1 MVCHDEGMEAGR
13 IYSVGYEGFTASA
26 LVDRLIGSRVATLVD
41 VRMTPSSRKPGF
53 SRRPLEAVLN
63 RAGIDYVHEPDLGN
77 PPDNRASFR
86 DGDGIEGRGRMR
98 ARLEN
103 GSGPALARLVDRALR
118 ERVAVLCVERDR
130 HRCHRDVITEMAQE
144 LAPELDVLHIL

>member
-1 MVCHDEGMEAGR
+1 MCDDEHMDGGR
-13 IYSVGYEGFTASA
+13 IYSVGYEGLAAPAF
-26 LVDRLIGSRVATLVD
+26 VDRLVGSRVTTLVD
-41 VRMTPSSRKPGF
+41 VRLTPSSRKPGF

-63 RAGIDYVHEPDLGN
+63 EAGISYVHEPDLGN
-77 PPDNRASFR
+77 PADNRASFR
-86 DGDGIEGRGRMR
+86 DGDGTEGRERMR

-130 HRCHRDVITEMAQE
+130 HRCHRQVITDMAQE